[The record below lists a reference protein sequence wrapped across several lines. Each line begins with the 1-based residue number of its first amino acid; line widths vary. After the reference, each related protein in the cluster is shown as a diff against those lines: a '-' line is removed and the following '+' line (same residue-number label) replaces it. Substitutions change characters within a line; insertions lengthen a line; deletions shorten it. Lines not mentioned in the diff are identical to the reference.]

1 MGGWH
6 TPRWPSKKKGTHGN
20 TRARTGGAASI
31 AAGGPIA
38 YHDCI
43 RGLSRTLVT
52 PCEPQS
58 TQHGSRVPS
67 SFSYPYRLF
76 RACTVAPPRRRSS
89 PGRPPAAG
97 RRCRMIARS
106 ARVAVHTSAAT
117 VAYFHLPIDDATGT
131 YVSLTRRRRGALF
144 GASTAAAGGRRPAID
159 MI

>member
-89 PGRPPAAG
+89 PGRPAMPNDSSIGKGG
-97 RRCRMIARS
+97 RPYIRGHGRVLSS
-106 ARVAVHTSAAT
+106 ADRRRH
-117 VAYFHLPIDDATGT
+117 G
-131 YVSLTRRRRGALF
+131 YVRLLDPPPEGSFIWCEHGRRRRPPSSDRYDL
-144 GASTAAAGGRRPAID
+144 S
-159 MI
+159 

>member
-1 MGGWH
+1 MVGGDGRSAYH
-6 TPRWPSKKKGTHGN
+6 TLALKEKGTG
-20 TRARTGGAASI
+20 TRACTGGRSI
-31 AAGGPIA
+31 AGGRIA

-131 YVSLTRRRRGALF
+131 YVTLTRRRRGALF
-144 GASTAAAGGRRPAID
+144 GASTAAVQR
-159 MI
+159 